1 MEAANFKFRWR
12 KNYYYCYYYFRKRTG
27 RCSWTRKRTWVHW
40 LYHFY
45 VNTSR
50 LPTKENGWEYM
61 QEMDISKLDY
71 WRKFMREKES
81 VLEHENPLCLLTN
94 WNYSWNDNM
103 KWMVWE
109 EGDFY
114 KGRPY
119 SPRYPL
125 KWTTKLTWD
134 LLLQLIYFMQ
144 EMVWYDMNS

>member
-1 MEAANFKFRWR
+1 MQLDQKKNLSALALPFLCQHLPLANKR
-12 KNYYYCYYYFRKRTG
+12 K
-27 RCSWTRKRTWVHW
+27 WVRIYAGNGHLQAW
-40 LYHFY
+40 LLKKVY
-45 VNTSR
+45 
-50 LPTKENGWEYM
+50 E
-61 QEMDISKLDY
+61 
-71 WRKFMREKES
+71 REREC

-144 EMVWYDMNS
+144 GMVWYDMNSLFLQHL